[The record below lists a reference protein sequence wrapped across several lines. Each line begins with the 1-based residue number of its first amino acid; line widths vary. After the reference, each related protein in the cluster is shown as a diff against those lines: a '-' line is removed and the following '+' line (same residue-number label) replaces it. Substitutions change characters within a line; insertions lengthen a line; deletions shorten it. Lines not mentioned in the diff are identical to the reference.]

1 MIFLMLIML
10 PLQPPQPN
18 TLLGAEGRRITLVL
32 FRGQWHSEAEQ
43 ASLLSFLG
51 AEPCR
56 QFVRGGHGAAA
67 APPRPSE
74 ASFSG

>member
-1 MIFLMLIML
+1 MS
-10 PLQPPQPN
+10 
-18 TLLGAEGRRITLVL
+18 LVL

-56 QFVRGGHGAAA
+56 QFVHGDHGAVAT
-67 APPRPSE
+67 PPRPSE
-74 ASFSG
+74 ASLGG